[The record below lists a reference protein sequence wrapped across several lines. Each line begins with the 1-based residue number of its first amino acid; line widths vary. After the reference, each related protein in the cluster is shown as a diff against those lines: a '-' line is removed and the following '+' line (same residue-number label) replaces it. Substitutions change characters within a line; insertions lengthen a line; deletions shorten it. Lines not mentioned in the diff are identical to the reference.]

1 MSASTSV
8 LERTESS
15 HDRPASPLRVSPGG
29 PVVAYA
35 LSHETYTVP
44 ELVEYGAAAERAGF
58 RMAWTSDHFQPWQHN
73 QGHSGLAWVTLAA
86 LTQRTTHLT
95 FGTGVTCPTFRYL
108 PAIVAEAWASLS
120 HLAPG
125 RVFLG
130 LGTGEN
136 LNEGASGG
144 GWGDYHERSE
154 RLVEAVKIIRALW
167 TGNA

>member
-1 MSASTSV
+1 
-8 LERTESS
+8 
-15 HDRPASPLRVSPGG
+15 
-29 PVVAYA
+29 
-35 LSHETYTVP
+35 
-44 ELVEYGAAAERAGF
+44 
-58 RMAWTSDHFQPWQHN
+58 MAWTSDHFQPWQDN

-86 LTQRTTHLT
+86 LTQRTTHLA

-108 PAIVAEAWASLS
+108 PAIIAEAWASLS

-144 GWGDYHERSE
+144 GWGKYQERSE
-154 RLVEAVKIIRALW
+154 RLVEAIKDHSGAVDRRAREDPRKVL
-167 TGNA
+167 GRRCQAL